1 MNEFKISI
9 PLTVRVS
16 EINYG
21 NHVGYQHYL
30 TYFQEARIAYLG
42 RLGFTEMDIGGRG
55 MIVSEATC
63 RYRREL
69 FLGDS
74 IEVGCRVTEL
84 KSKAFIMDYRIEK
97 NQVVCATGAT
107 TILCFDYAS
116 GRVAPLPE
124 AFAAAV
130 GAFEGPGQDAGG

>member
-42 RLGFTEMDIGGRG
+42 KLGFTEKDIGGYG
-55 MIVSEATC
+55 MIVSEVTC

-69 FLGDS
+69 FLGDVVD
-74 IEVGCRVTEL
+74 VGCRVAEI
-84 KSKAFIMDYRIEK
+84 KSKAFIMAYRIEK
-97 NQVVCATGAT
+97 MNVTCATGAT
-107 TILCFDYAS
+107 TILCFDYAA
-116 GRVAPLPE
+116 GKVVPLPP
-124 AFAAAV
+124 AFTAAV
-130 GAFEGPGQDAGG
+130 AAIESAG